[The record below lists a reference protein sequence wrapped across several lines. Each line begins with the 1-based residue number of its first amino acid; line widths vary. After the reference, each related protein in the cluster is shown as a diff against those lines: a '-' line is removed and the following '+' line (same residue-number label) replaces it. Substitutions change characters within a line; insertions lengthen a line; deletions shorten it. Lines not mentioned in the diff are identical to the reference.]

1 MFLLFFVFFLNF
13 LILTPYQY
21 TYLNLF
27 NGNSKNF
34 IHKFENDYW
43 GSSAKELISK
53 INFDKNTEFTYG
65 VCGINRSVVEMY
77 LKKRGFVNSRM
88 ETPSKSEYIFMTN
101 RAVVKDEKGLFESNN
116 VSNCYSLYSGIN
128 VFEVK
133 RKNVVLTVMR
143 KIN

>member
-1 MFLLFFVFFLNF
+1 
-13 LILTPYQY
+13 
-21 TYLNLF
+21 
-27 NGNSKNF
+27 
-34 IHKFENDYW
+34 
-43 GSSAKELISK
+43 
-53 INFDKNTEFTYG
+53 
-65 VCGINRSVVEMY
+65 
-77 LKKRGFVNSRM
+77 M

-116 VSNCYSLYSGIN
+116 VSNCYSLYKGIN